1 MHLVSPLEF
10 ERSALRA
17 LAGARGWSLDRSG
30 PGAGGIAR
38 WAARAAIPPGS
49 VVVLAGVAGSLRARP
64 TPGEA
69 VEVSAVVDEGGRRF
83 APDCQL
89 TSLPRARCL
98 SAREPIGSPDAKR
111 AEAARD
117 RADVVDLES
126 AEFARIAIERG
137 WRWHVVRGISD
148 GALDALPTGIDRW
161 TDAEGRTR
169 IGAVLGALLRRQ
181 ATPGDLVRI
190 GRASTAAMK
199 VVAAA
204 LGAVQ
209 SAR

>member
-17 LAGARGWSLDRSG
+17 LAGARGWTLERSG
-30 PGAGGIAR
+30 PGADAIAR
-38 WAARAAIPPGS
+38 WAARAALPAGS
-49 VVVLAGVAGSLRARP
+49 VVVLAGVAGSLRPRP
-64 TPGEA
+64 STGDA
-69 VEVSAVVDEGGRRF
+69 VEVSSVVAEDGRRF
-83 APDCQL
+83 VPDGRL
-89 TSLPRARCL
+89 TALPQVRCL

-126 AEFARIAIERG
+126 AEFARVAIERG

-148 GALDALPTGIDRW
+148 GHLDALPPGIDRW
-161 TDAEGRTR
+161 TDSEGRTR

-190 GRASTAAMK
+190 GRASTAAMRA
-199 VVAAA
+199 VAAA
-204 LGAVQ
+204 LAAVQ

>member
-1 MHLVSPLEF
+1 
-10 ERSALRA
+10 
-17 LAGARGWSLDRSG
+17 
-30 PGAGGIAR
+30 
-38 WAARAAIPPGS
+38 
-49 VVVLAGVAGSLRARP
+49 
-64 TPGEA
+64 
-69 VEVSAVVDEGGRRF
+69 
-83 APDCQL
+83 
-89 TSLPRARCL
+89 
-98 SAREPIGSPDAKR
+98 
-111 AEAARD
+111 
-117 RADVVDLES
+117 
-126 AEFARIAIERG
+126 
-137 WRWHVVRGISD
+137 VRGISD

-199 VVAAA
+199 AVAAA

>member
-10 ERSALRA
+10 ERSALRS

-49 VVVLAGVAGSLRARP
+49 VVVLAGVAGSLRATP
-64 TPGEA
+64 SPGEA
-69 VEVSAVVDEGGRRF
+69 VEVSAVVDEAGRRF
-83 APDCQL
+83 APEGHL
-89 TSLPRARCL
+89 TTLPRARCL
-98 SAREPIGSPDAKR
+98 SAPEPIESTEAKR

-148 GALDALPTGIDRW
+148 GHLDALPPGIDRW
-161 TDAEGRTR
+161 TDADGRTR
-169 IGAVLGALLRRQ
+169 IGAVCGALLRRQ

-199 VVAAA
+199 AVSAA